1 MARKLGIP
9 ENKNQIMYEQLDKR
23 VKILKKISDSKI
35 TDYNEVFQM
44 ITKVDKNGLL
54 KMEV

>member
-1 MARKLGIP
+1 
-9 ENKNQIMYEQLDKR
+9 MYDQMDKR

-54 KMEV
+54 KLEV